1 MRYKAYTLRNFRD
14 IEQLKNVD
22 KEIIEAVEVVGSV
35 LPFRVNS
42 YVTDELIDWKNIP
55 NDPIFQLTFPQR
67 GMLPPDQYERVREML
82 GTNELQEL
90 VTTIRRGLNPH
101 PAGQMQYNVP
111 LLHGEPM
118 AGIQHKYRETVL
130 FFPRQGQTC
139 FSFCTFC
146 FRWPQF
152 VGVDELRFA
161 SREIDQLVTY
171 LQEHPEVQDVLF
183 TGGDPMVMSHGVLSR
198 YIRPLIDAR
207 PEGLRS
213 IRIGTKVLSYNP
225 YKFLGD
231 EGEAYESLFEEVGE
245 AGLHLAIM
253 AHFNHPN
260 EMRTSALMDAVS
272 VVRRTGAQIRTQ
284 SPVLNHINNDPS
296 VWAEMWRRQV
306 DLGMIPYYMFVVRD
320 TGAKEYFKVPLV
332 RAWDVFRQAYRNVS
346 GLCRTVRG
354 PSMSTTWGKIEVMGK
369 TTIGGQALLALR
381 FIQGRDARWVGRPF
395 FAKYDEN
402 ASWVDELQ
410 PVEGGRFFF
419 QKDEDYLRSYD
430 RIRQMEE
437 SPAQISWDVNYSG

>member
-183 TGGDPMVMSHGVLSR
+183 TGGDPMVMSPGVLSR

>member
-42 YVTDELIDWKNIP
+42 YVIDELIDWENIP

-183 TGGDPMVMSHGVLSR
+183 TGGDPMVMSPGVLSR

-437 SPAQISWDVNYSG
+437 SPAQISWDVNYPG

>member
-35 LPFRVNS
+35 MPFRVNS
-42 YVTDELIDWKNIP
+42 YVIDELIDWENIP

-161 SREIDQLVTY
+161 SREIDQLVAY

-183 TGGDPMVMSHGVLSR
+183 TGGDPMVMSPGVLSR
-198 YIRPLIDAR
+198 YIRPLIEER

-225 YKFLGD
+225 YKFLDD
-231 EGEAYESLFEEVGE
+231 EGEGYISLFEEVSE

-260 EMRTSALMDAVS
+260 EMRTKTLVDAVNAI
-272 VVRRTGAQIRTQ
+272 RKTGAQIRTQ

-296 VWAEMWRRQV
+296 AWTEMWRRQV

-332 RAWDVFRQAYRNVS
+332 RAWEVFRQAYRNVS

-395 FAKYDEN
+395 FAKYDAN
-402 ASWVDELQ
+402 ASWVDELK

-437 SPAQISWDVNYSG
+437 SSAQT